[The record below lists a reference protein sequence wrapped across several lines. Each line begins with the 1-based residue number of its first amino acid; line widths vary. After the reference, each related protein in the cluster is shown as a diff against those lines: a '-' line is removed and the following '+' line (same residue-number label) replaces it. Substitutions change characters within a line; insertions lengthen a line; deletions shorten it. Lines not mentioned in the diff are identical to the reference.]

1 MAVLVGVIL
10 QTVAASRGFTSDNAQ
25 KKTGMNKL
33 LPITAG
39 FCLYLA
45 VAWSKISFALT
56 LLRITTGWTK
66 RLAMFAI
73 ITVSLAVI
81 GSVVIHW
88 FWCWPSYKIWT
99 KGVPGKCLPRIAVN
113 GYNTA
118 AAGYSALMDFF
129 LALLPWKIVS
139 ALRMNKKEKFGVAF
153 AMSMGIL

>member
-1 MAVLVGVIL
+1 MIL
-10 QTVAASRGFTSDNAQ
+10 QTVAASRGFASDRPATKAPTTS
-25 KKTGMNKL
+25 L
-33 LPITAG
+33 LLVTAG
-39 FCLYLA
+39 FFLYLA

-56 LLRITTGWTK
+56 ILRITTSWTK
-66 RLAMFAI
+66 RLATFAI
-73 ITVSLAVI
+73 VTVSLAVI

-88 FWCWPSYKIWT
+88 FWCWPSHKIWVHGT
-99 KGVPGKCLPRIAVN
+99 PGKCLPRTVVN

-129 LALLPWKIVS
+129 LALLPWKIIS